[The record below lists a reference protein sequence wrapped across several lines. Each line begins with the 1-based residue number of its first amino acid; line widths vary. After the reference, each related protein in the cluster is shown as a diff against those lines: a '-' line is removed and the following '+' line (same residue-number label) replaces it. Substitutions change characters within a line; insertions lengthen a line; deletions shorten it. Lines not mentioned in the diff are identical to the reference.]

1 MADEIKVDTD
11 IQNELEKV
19 FSASSQNSELF
30 KFAKELYDDI
40 RTKTDIPYRNDML
53 LKIIKLIYYAKE
65 CERFEVTENIPKLSD
80 IINNIILE
88 NYYKLSISVGRKG
101 RIEAFTFLNGT
112 RTTEDKQDGFLK
124 RLLGR

>member
-1 MADEIKVDTD
+1 MTDEIKVDTD

-53 LKIIKLIYYAKE
+53 LKIIKLIYYAF
-65 CERFEVTENIPKLSD
+65 RFQFFHHCFLCIPKP
-80 IINNIILE
+80 
-88 NYYKLSISVGRKG
+88 
-101 RIEAFTFLNGT
+101 
-112 RTTEDKQDGFLK
+112 
-124 RLLGR
+124 